1 MVVVMNLTSGPEQ
14 ITAVQ
19 QRLEQYGFEIHFIRG
34 VKRLVIGAVGDRQEI
49 ASLGLEAMPGV
60 EKIVPIMKPY
70 KLVSRE
76 SKGKP
81 SAVKIKNVIIG
92 DHELAIIAGPCA
104 VESREQLLAAARRVR
119 QAGAAILRGGAFKP
133 RTSPYSFQGLEE
145 EGLKI
150 LAEASQET
158 GLVTVTEIIDEASL
172 ELALKYVDMV
182 QVGARNMQNYHLL
195 RMVGRSGRPVI
206 LKRGFS
212 STIEEWLMAAEYV
225 VSEGN
230 ENVVLCERGIRT
242 FENATR
248 NTLDLSAVPLVKG
261 LSHLPVIVD
270 PSHATGVQ
278 RLVTPMARAA
288 VAAGADGLLVE
299 VHPEPCKALC
309 DGPQSLTPEDFD
321 ALMAGLR
328 MVAAAVGRVV
338 GGGCI

>member
-1 MVVVMNLTSGPEQ
+1 MDLTAGPEQ
-14 ITAVQ
+14 IKAVQ

-49 ASLGLEAMPGV
+49 ASLGLEVMPGV
-60 EKIVPIMKPY
+60 EKILPIMKPY

-76 SKGKP
+76 SKGKH
-81 SAVKIKNVIIG
+81 SLVKVKDVTIG
-92 DHELAIIAGPCA
+92 GSDLAIIAGPCA
-104 VESREQLLAAARRVR
+104 VESREQLLTAARRVR
-119 QAGAAILRGGAFKP
+119 QAGASILRGGAFKP

-150 LAEASQET
+150 LAEASRET
-158 GLVTVTEIIDEASL
+158 GLVTVTEIIDESSL
-172 ELALKYVDMV
+172 DLALNYVDMV
-182 QVGARNMQNYHLL
+182 QIGSRNMQNYHLL
-195 RMVGRSGRPVI
+195 RMVGRSGKPVL

-212 STIEEWLMAAEYV
+212 STVEEWLMAAEYI

-248 NTLDLSAVPLVKG
+248 NTLDLSAIPLVKG
-261 LSHLPVIVD
+261 LSHLPVLVD
-270 PSHATGVQ
+270 PSHATGIQ
-278 RLVTPMARAA
+278 RLVAPMGRAA

-299 VHPEPCKALC
+299 VHPEPSKALC
-309 DGPQSLTPEDFD
+309 DGPQSLTPDDFD
-321 ALMAGLR
+321 ALMAEIR

-338 GGGCI
+338 GGGCM